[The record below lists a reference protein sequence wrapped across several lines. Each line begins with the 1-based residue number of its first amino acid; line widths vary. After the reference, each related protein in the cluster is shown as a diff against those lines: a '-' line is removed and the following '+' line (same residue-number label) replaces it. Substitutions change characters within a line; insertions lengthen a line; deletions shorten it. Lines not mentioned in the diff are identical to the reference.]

1 MISTYAEP
9 NPVSKC
15 PGIVNHKMSDKY
27 LQQSVAELL
36 SSVAVPQ
43 PAPINTL
50 NRSAATMNAVKA
62 HILSNNLAPGDPLPT
77 EAALAADLGV
87 SRSSVREALRKL
99 EALDIVG
106 VKQGSGSFVGNM
118 SLEPMVETLVLRAS
132 LSEAGNR
139 DFLREVAE
147 ARQAMDLGMA
157 STVVDAHR
165 GRPDEAL
172 QELVEEMVARSKEGH
187 GFMNQDIA
195 FHRTLLA
202 PLNNQLLRQM
212 YQSFWLVHTSIIPN
226 LESETEGSGLRT
238 AYSHRHML
246 DAATDGDVDAYRA
259 AVVEHYEPLLDILS

>member
-1 MISTYAEP
+1 
-9 NPVSKC
+9 
-15 PGIVNHKMSDKY
+15 
-27 LQQSVAELL
+27 
-36 SSVAVPQ
+36 
-43 PAPINTL
+43 
-50 NRSAATMNAVKA
+50 
-62 HILSNNLAPGDPLPT
+62 
-77 EAALAADLGV
+77 
-87 SRSSVREALRKL
+87 
-99 EALDIVG
+99 
-106 VKQGSGSFVGNM
+106 M

-157 STVVDAHR
+157 STVVDAHK
-165 GRPDEAL
+165 GKPDEAL
-172 QELVEEMVARSKEGH
+172 QELVEEMVSLSKQGH

-202 PLNNQLLRQM
+202 PLSNQLLRQM

-259 AVVEHYEPLLDILS
+259 AVVEHYEPLLEILS